1 MLTDTVLH
9 YLYNGQ
15 QNIPNDINA
24 TKTDL
29 YHSKQISNN
38 LNNRHFLVT
47 KNSAADYLQK
57 FVEST
62 TVLYFTVLYCQ
73 SANDQIE
80 SVDDDYIIPTTAA
93 VVTFCVKI
101 EVLQINLSL
110 IILWK
115 INLTYGLND

>member
-80 SVDDDYIIPTTAA
+80 SVDDDYIIMEQWP
-93 VVTFCVKI
+93 
-101 EVLQINLSL
+101 S
-110 IILWK
+110 
-115 INLTYGLND
+115 G

>member
-38 LNNRHFLVT
+38 LNNQHFLVT
-47 KNSAADYLQK
+47 KNSAVDYLQK

-80 SVDDDYIIPTTAA
+80 SVDDDYIIPTIAA